1 MEALQKAIEKIKE
14 QQSGEKPHSQ
24 ARMMGNQL
32 IGMLMRCPEAAQVVL
47 TDLEG
52 ESMSIQHCA
61 AKLKAHADEIHKKE
75 KSNVVAVSPE
85 EAAKVIADFY
95 GITELV
101 KPCLTLPEYDLPTP
115 QEPVTVHSEQENKP
129 SKRKLLNLADFM

>member
-14 QQSGEKPHSQ
+14 QQRGESQ
-24 ARMMGNQL
+24 YSPERMLGNQL

-52 ESMSIQHCA
+52 ESMSIQSCA
-61 AKLKAHADEIHKKE
+61 VKLKTHADEIHKKE
-75 KSNVVAVSPE
+75 KGNVVAISPE
-85 EAAKVIADFY
+85 EAAKIIADFY

-101 KPCLTLPEYDLPTP
+101 KPCLVPPEFNLPAPVQPEQTP
-115 QEPVTVHSEQENKP
+115 
-129 SKRKLLNLADFM
+129 KRKLLNLADFM

>member
-14 QQSGEKPHSQ
+14 QQCGENTHSQ
-24 ARMMGNQL
+24 ARMLGNQL
-32 IGMLMRCPEAAQVVL
+32 MGMLMRCPDAAQVVL

-75 KSNVVAVSPE
+75 KGNVVAISPE
-85 EAAKVIADFY
+85 EAAKIIADFY

-101 KPCLTLPEYDLPTP
+101 KPCLVPPEFNLPAPVQP
-115 QEPVTVHSEQENKP
+115 EPENKTP
-129 SKRKLLNLADFM
+129 KRKLLNLADFM

>member
-1 MEALQKAIEKIKE
+1 MEALQEAIEKIKE
-14 QQSGEKPHSQ
+14 QQRRESQ
-24 ARMMGNQL
+24 YSPERMLGNQL
-32 IGMLMRCPEAAQVVL
+32 IGMLMRCPDAAQVVL

-75 KSNVVAVSPE
+75 KGNVVAISPE
-85 EAAKVIADFY
+85 EAAKIIADFY

-101 KPCLTLPEYDLPTP
+101 KPCLAPPEFNLPAPAQPEL
-115 QEPVTVHSEQENKP
+115 ENKTP
-129 SKRKLLNLADFM
+129 KRKLLNLADFM